1 MKNYFLEN
9 VITSK
14 GVGYIKL
21 AVGGALLWFCNWNKN
36 EKFTDIF
43 KKDIDKCLIEKFNVV
58 VFDGYTSSK
67 KDVTRKSRSGKMSQT
82 VEIDDSN
89 MSTTNRNDFLRNY
102 NKKEKFVAILA
113 LKLKTISIRVVCCSS
128 DTGPTIVK

>member
-1 MKNYFLEN
+1 
-9 VITSK
+9 
-14 GVGYIKL
+14 
-21 AVGGALLWFCNWNKN
+21 
-36 EKFTDIF
+36 
-43 KKDIDKCLIEKFNVV
+43 
-58 VFDGYTSSK
+58 
-67 KDVTRKSRSGKMSQT
+67 MSQT

-128 DTGPTIVK
+128 DTGTTIVK